1 MSVEQFTIPHSTI
14 ENLDREDSQERL
26 DYQLSEEQKRF
37 IARQALNLLT

>member
-1 MSVEQFTIPHSTI
+1 MSVEQFTIPHNTI
-14 ENLDREDSQERL
+14 ENPETEASEERL